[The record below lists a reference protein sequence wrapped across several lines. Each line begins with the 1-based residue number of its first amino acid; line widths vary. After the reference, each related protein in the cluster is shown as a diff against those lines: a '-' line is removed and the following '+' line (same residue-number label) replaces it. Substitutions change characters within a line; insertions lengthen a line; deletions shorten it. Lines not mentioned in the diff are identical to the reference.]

1 MQPSGEN
8 RKEKEGNFEY
18 RIAGLY
24 KGGDLYERRTERAGS
39 DRDRFDYDDHGDSVN
54 RAVDTRADWF
64 LRLALKKRSIENS
77 LERNCIL

>member
-54 RAVDTRADWF
+54 
-64 LRLALKKRSIENS
+64 
-77 LERNCIL
+77 